1 MEFDIGN
8 ILYIVI
14 TVVAVTIGLMGRK
27 KKPGTQG
34 TGEGVGKSQ
43 PGFMENLERLLTMGQ
58 EPVVVSDLQPFEE
71 DLPPEEGVA
80 ATFEPESRLEAK
92 KTPKLLDEYKRI
104 MEGGTVLGGSDMPP
118 EEGEIMSQPME
129 LLDLDQLSSMD
140 FIDLVNEFDARKAIV
155 YSAIINRLDY

>member
-1 MEFDIGN
+1 MDFDIGN

-14 TVVAVTIGLMGRK
+14 TLVAVAIGLMGRK

-34 TGEGVGKSQ
+34 TGEGAGKSQ

-58 EPVVVSDLQPFEE
+58 EPMVVSELQPFED
-71 DLPPEEGVA
+71 DLPPEEVEA
-80 ATFEPESRLEAK
+80 TTFEPESRLEAK

-104 MEGGTVLGGSDMPP
+104 MEGAGQGGSDVHPG
-118 EEGEIMSQPME
+118 EGEFLNQPME
-129 LLDLDQLSSMD
+129 LLDLDQVSSMD
-140 FIDLVNEFDARKAIV
+140 FIDMVNEFDARTAIV